1 MFILKEDII
10 KKLGLPTVECVSTTE
25 GLNVTAADVLILGVA
40 REDVIKGRVERYV
53 REFERFGRRKNMSQV
68 RILFDGWEHDP
79 REVYQ
84 IREITNWAARLL
96 KNVPHLFY
104 FLAPEDYAMRVF
116 FMCIVDVKS
125 RAGDKV
131 SISKEEGKA
140 LIEKVSKSAVSFAKK
155 SKESAER
162 QFHLAESILH
172 ELGYDETA

>member
-1 MFILKEDII
+1 MITVNENLM
-10 KKLGLPTVECVSTTE
+10 KKLGLPTVEYVASTE
-25 GLNVTAADVLILGVA
+25 GLTVTANDILMLGVT

-53 REFERFGRRKNMSQV
+53 REFERFGRRKNMGQV
-68 RILFDGWEHDP
+68 RIFFDGWEHDP
-79 REVYQ
+79 REVFQ

-125 RAGDKV
+125 RASDQV
-131 SISKEEGKA
+131 AISKEEAKL

-155 SKESAER
+155 SKESVDR
-162 QFHLAESILH
+162 QFILAEGILK
-172 ELGYDETA
+172 ELGYDETN